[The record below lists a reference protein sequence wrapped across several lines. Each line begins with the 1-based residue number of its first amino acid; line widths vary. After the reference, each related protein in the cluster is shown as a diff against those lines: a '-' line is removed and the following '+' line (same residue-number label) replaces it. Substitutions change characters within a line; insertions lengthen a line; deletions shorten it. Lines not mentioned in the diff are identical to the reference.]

1 MILLFIRFETYG
13 GNYHIK
19 RGGNTMNATTNT
31 NSIPLNEKMTL
42 STPELM
48 QVLSCGRATAVEIGM
63 SAQSR
68 IVIGRRVLWNADK
81 IREYI
86 DSVSA

>member
-1 MILLFIRFETYG
+1 
-13 GNYHIK
+13 
-19 RGGNTMNATTNT
+19 MNATTNK
-31 NSIPLNEKMTL
+31 NSIPLNEKMAL

-81 IREYI
+81 IRKYTHT
-86 DSVSA
+86 VAFL